1 LDVTTKSGP
10 IVEFKTQA
18 EQNLTTQNVKGNLE
32 VKYKIPE
39 YGSYLQF
46 VFKY

>member
-1 LDVTTKSGP
+1 MTTKSGP

-32 VKYKIPE
+32 VKYKVPE
-39 YGSYLQF
+39 YGQLFPVYGL
-46 VFKY
+46 